1 MKKNI
6 ILSLLFGIIVSV
18 AALYFAFRNV
28 PFGELLAYLSS
39 INYWWV
45 LPSAVTGILSFAL
58 RTYRWQIILRSAKS
72 LSFWPAFHPLMIG
85 FMLNCILPGRV
96 GEVARPVILQKNENV
111 PFSVGL
117 ATVAVER
124 MFDLILL
131 IALLACVLTFV
142 PIDPNLNMTFGGHH
156 LNRDTLM
163 AISSGIVQL
172 SLVLIAGIIL
182 VSIQKTRQ
190 LICQLI
196 LQFPTLLFFL
206 RPTAINT
213 IRQKLSIPVVR
224 QIDNFA
230 SGFTLVKQP
239 KSIALCVLISTAIWV
254 MSALSYYIMALG
266 CPGVNLS
273 FLEIFAMMI
282 IICFFIALP
291 SAPGFWG
298 LWEAGGIFALAIFGV
313 TEEIAAGYTL
323 ANHAI
328 QLFPVIIV
336 GMASAMI
343 TSVNIWQVSYGE
355 AEPQRQPVLHKS
367 DI

>member
-1 MKKNI
+1 MKKNV
-6 ILSLLFGIIVSV
+6 ILSLLFGIIISA
-18 AALYFAFRNV
+18 AALYFAVRNV
-28 PFGELLAYLSS
+28 PFSELLAYLSS
-39 INYWWV
+39 INYWWI

-58 RTYRWQIILRSAKS
+58 RTYRWQIILKSAKS

-96 GEVARPVILQKNENV
+96 GEVARPVILHKKENV

-124 MFDLILL
+124 VFDLILL
-131 IALLACVLTFV
+131 ITLLACVLMFV
-142 PIDPNLNMTFGGHH
+142 PIDPNLNMTFGDYH
-156 LNRDTLM
+156 LNRGTLM
-163 AISSGIVQL
+163 AISSGIVKM

-196 LQFPTLLFFL
+196 LKFPTFLFFL
-206 RPTAINT
+206 SPTAINT
-213 IRQKLSIPVVR
+213 LQQKLAMPAVR

-230 SGFTLVKQP
+230 SGFALIKQP
-239 KSIALCVLISTAIWV
+239 KSIGLCLLISTAIWV
-254 MSALSYYIMALG
+254 LSALSYYIMAQG
-266 CPGVNLS
+266 CPGINLS

-313 TEEIAAGYTL
+313 TQEIAAGYTL

-328 QLFPVIIV
+328 QLFPVIIA
-336 GMASAMI
+336 GLASAMI

-355 AEPQRQPVLHKS
+355 AEPQRQPVPHKS

>member
-1 MKKNI
+1 MKKKI

-28 PFGELLAYLSS
+28 PFGDLLAYLSS
-39 INYWWV
+39 INYWWIF
-45 LPSAVTGILSFAL
+45 PSAVTAILSFTL
-58 RTYRWQIILRSAKS
+58 RTYRWQIILRSTRS

-96 GEVARPVILQKNENV
+96 GEVARPVILHKNENI

-124 MFDLILL
+124 VFDLILL

-163 AISSGIVQL
+163 AISSGIVQF

-182 VSIQKTRQ
+182 VSIRKTRQ

-196 LQFPTLLFFL
+196 LKLPTLLFFL
-206 RPTAINT
+206 SPATINT
-213 IRQKLSIPVVR
+213 IQQKLGMPIVR

-230 SGFTLVKQP
+230 SGFALIKHP
-239 KSIALCVLISTAIWV
+239 KLIGLCVLISTAIWV
-254 MSALSYYIMALG
+254 LAALSYYIMALG
-266 CPGVNLS
+266 CPGINLS

-343 TSVNIWQVSYGE
+343 TSVNIWHVSYGE
-355 AEPQRQPVLHKS
+355 AEPPRQPVLHKS